1 LWFWGVEEVGRELER
16 MGCGRYRGRWREEG
30 VDGETLWFTERREEL
45 ERMGVGME
53 GHRGKIWSRVE
64 EWKVMGV
71 EVEGE

>member
-1 LWFWGVEEVGRELER
+1 
-16 MGCGRYRGRWREEG
+16 
-30 VDGETLWFTERREEL
+30 
-45 ERMGVGME
+45 MGVGME